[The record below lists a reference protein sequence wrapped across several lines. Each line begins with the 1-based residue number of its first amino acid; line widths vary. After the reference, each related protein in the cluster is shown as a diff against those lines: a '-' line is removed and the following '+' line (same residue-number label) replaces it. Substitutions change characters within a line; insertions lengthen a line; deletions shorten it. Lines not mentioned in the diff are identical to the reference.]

1 MTFSSFMK
9 QLARVLLKPLSF
21 IPALLIMYMI
31 YSFSAQDSVQSSALS
46 SSVTY
51 KAVITIDRFFDMQ
64 LTQAQTSRVVAKAEH
79 YVRKLA
85 HFGEYFLL
93 AVSIALPFYV
103 YGLRGILLV
112 LVAGIICSGYA
123 FFDEFHQLFVSG
135 RSASYKDVLID
146 SCGALCGIIFV
157 RIFGFI
163 GRHTIFYSLHKS

>member
-51 KAVITIDRFFDMQ
+51 KAVITMDRFFDMQ

-79 YVRKLA
+79 YV
-85 HFGEYFLL
+85 
-93 AVSIALPFYV
+93 
-103 YGLRGILLV
+103 
-112 LVAGIICSGYA
+112 
-123 FFDEFHQLFVSG
+123 
-135 RSASYKDVLID
+135 
-146 SCGALCGIIFV
+146 
-157 RIFGFI
+157 
-163 GRHTIFYSLHKS
+163 